1 MAKSLV
7 TTEDNRYQYRFRDI
21 IDLESG
27 RHLFTIEHEVRSMTH
42 PNFLRPLI
50 NRNPAQT
57 ARTYSAGHDQWI
69 LVDAA

>member
-1 MAKSLV
+1 
-7 TTEDNRYQYRFRDI
+7 
-21 IDLESG
+21 
-27 RHLFTIEHEVRSMTH
+27 MTH

-69 LVDAA
+69 WSMPPERMEDRP